1 MCSVMRGIVPDIST
15 RFYFRIVNQCERNL
29 GDNTVVPK
37 LKKMVMQYRESLP
50 AFNAL
55 KSQYL

>member
-1 MCSVMRGIVPDIST
+1 MMQQVDK
-15 RFYFRIVNQCERNL
+15 YYRIVAQCERNL
-29 GDNTVVPK
+29 GDNPIVPK
-37 LKKMVMQYRESLP
+37 LKTMVSKFKESLP